1 MKGTRRA
8 QLEERNRSVVLPLE
22 DIQVG
27 DTVEFFG
34 LGSGDGIGGF
44 RFGTVTRVF
53 PKLRVL
59 RVEKK
64 ADVIGKEVL
73 FWRTT
78 IHESR
83 LLRNLSRPEVLQ
95 TIKRPEVV

>member
-1 MKGTRRA
+1 MKGTARA
-8 QLEERNRSVVLPLE
+8 ALEARNRPVVLPLE
-22 DIQVG
+22 DVAVG

-34 LGSGDGIGGF
+34 LGVSDGVGGF
-44 RFGTVTRVF
+44 RFGVVTRIF

-59 RVEKK
+59 RIEKK
-64 ADVIGKEVL
+64 ADVLGKEVL

-83 LLRNLSRPEVLQ
+83 LIRNLSREAVPLALGVE
-95 TIKRPEVV
+95 P